1 MGNKYQVL
9 RGTVLEKNLVP
20 SIHPADFTVPGTFR
34 DAEKPLSLS
43 KELLSRHMLFIGGT
57 GSGKTNALN
66 FFLQDIKA
74 KMTDKDVM
82 IVFDTKGDFER
93 DFFDAEK
100 DVVIGNSPRY
110 RTRSETWNIFNDV
123 LADGWDEEDY
133 LINLNEISASL
144 FKKYESD
151 SQPFFALAARGV
163 FSAVLLSFIRKKKWL
178 IDGKIPS
185 DDLQEVAQFFEDNF
199 NNSGVLRHFNSAK
212 VQDFHDMAKGFPD
225 LVKIKSYIGDGNN
238 NQGLGVLAE
247 VHVMLQDIFLGV
259 FGKKGDFSIRD
270 FVRQKGARTL
280 FLEYDMSIGETLS
293 PLYSLLMDLA
303 LKEALGRSE
312 EEGKKGSIY
321 IVLDELKLLPQ
332 IMHLDDA
339 VNFGRS
345 MGVKIIAGLQSVTQ
359 VYDIYGEGGGHDKGD
374 AILSGFGS
382 VVSFR
387 PNDSVTREYVQ
398 NRFGKNMLNEEFDCG
413 HEVVY
418 ERRQGFAIE
427 DWDLNKLQLGQAV
440 IALGENP
447 PFIYK
452 FNKF

>member
-1 MGNKYQVL
+1 MGNSYKVL
-9 RGTVLEKNLVP
+9 NGTALHKNPMPAIVP
-20 SIHPADFTVPGTFR
+20 NDFTIPGEFGGS
-34 DAEKPLSLS
+34 EQSLSLS

-66 FFLQDIKA
+66 FFIRDIKN
-74 KMTDKDVM
+74 KMTDNDIM
-82 IVFDTKGDFER
+82 IIFDTKGDFE
-93 DFFDAEK
+93 DKFFDEAK

-110 RTRSETWNIFNDV
+110 RKRSETWNIFEDI

-144 FKKYESD
+144 FEKYQSD
-151 SQPFFALAARGV
+151 AQPFFALAARGV
-163 FSAVLLSFIRKKKWL
+163 FSAVLLNFIRKKKWL
-178 IDGKIPS
+178 IDGKIPKE
-185 DDLQEVAQFFEDNF
+185 DIEKTIAFFEKNF
-199 NNSGVLRHFNSAK
+199 NNWGILNCFNSSKIEDYHNIAE
-212 VQDFHDMAKGFPD
+212 VFTD

-259 FGKKGDFSIRD
+259 FAKKGDFSIRN

-280 FLEYDMSIGETLS
+280 FLEYDMAIGETLT

-312 EEGKKGSIY
+312 EEGKKGSVY
-321 IVLDELKLLPQ
+321 IILDELKLLPQ
-332 IMHLDDA
+332 ILHLDDA

-359 VYDIYGEGGGHDKGD
+359 IYDIYGEGGGHDKGD

-413 HEVVY
+413 HEVVF
-418 ERRQGFAIE
+418 ERRQGFSVE
-427 DWDLNKLQLGQAV
+427 DWELNKLQLGQAV
-440 IALGENP
+440 VAFGEQP

-452 FNKF
+452 FQKY